1 MGRVFMEKFYD
12 KLAEILE
19 VDSVEPQDDVSSFEN
34 WDSLG
39 TLAIL
44 AMIDSTYNVRISSQE
59 MKNVKKVKDLENLV
73 SSKMLN

>member
-73 SSKMLN
+73 RSKMLN

>member
-44 AMIDSTYNVRISSQE
+44 AMIDSTYKVRISSQE

-73 SSKMLN
+73 RSKMLN